1 MRLRR
6 MNLARDLLEAGFEQV
21 EVTDKPGWHAA
32 GRTLRQ
38 AALQAGASGDPALA
52 SLQEEATQALA
63 AFDVKRRVLAT
74 ATAPAHAAIADT
86 RSRTPAGRNGA
97 CQPFRGMSNLIDY
110 GRT

>member
-1 MRLRR
+1 MGLGAGWPSRPGSRAGPSPGGARFMRLRR

-32 GRTLRQ
+32 RRTLRQ
-38 AALQAGASGDPALA
+38 AALQAGTSGDPALA

-74 ATAPAHAAIADT
+74 ATAPAHAA
-86 RSRTPAGRNGA
+86 
-97 CQPFRGMSNLIDY
+97 
-110 GRT
+110 